1 MSDELS
7 DPPRKFYGLKPRE
20 FDAVNGPPRPPAA
33 DALPSGP
40 DPGIA
45 AAPSGP
51 ITVQAL
57 NRAAAGTRPALGANG
72 PAARSNEVHD
82 LLEVNRRKARASGEF
97 VLGYIPPRASR
108 RKRDYW
114 ILVILAN
121 GGSIGFMGLVT
132 RFDAA
137 AMLGGLVG
145 GLFLTA
151 ALTWIMWFVM
161 DNY

>member
-7 DPPRKFYGLKPRE
+7 DPPRKFYGLKARE
-20 FDAVNGPPRPPAA
+20 FDAVNGPPRPPAP
-33 DALPSGP
+33 DALPAGP
-40 DPGIA
+40 DPGITA
-45 AAPSGP
+45 AASGP
-51 ITVQAL
+51 ITVEAL
-57 NRAAAGTRPALGANG
+57 NRAAAGTQPILGPNG
-72 PAARSNEVHD
+72 PAARPNDVHD
-82 LLEVNRRKARASGEF
+82 LLELNRRKARAAGEF
-97 VLGYIPPRASR
+97 DLNYIPPRASR

-121 GGSIGFMGLVT
+121 GGSIGFMGLIT

-137 AMLGGLVG
+137 AMLGGLAG
-145 GLFLTA
+145 GLFLTF